1 MIDSVLFSPVRT
13 KQWLFMFANK
23 NPCTLKRNSCLLAA
37 NYNEIIE
44 GQGNRFLIL
53 IYVSDWLSFFNVYL
67 NSGAVWSGHLNVMVI
82 VGFKR
87 YHFGSSFCE

>member
-1 MIDSVLFSPVRT
+1 MRT

-37 NYNEIIE
+37 IYNEIIE

-53 IYVSDWLSFFNVYL
+53 IMFLI
-67 NSGAVWSGHLNVMVI
+67 AVAEFL
-82 VGFKR
+82 
-87 YHFGSSFCE
+87 